1 MDLCRVLL
9 FCFMI
14 LNAATCYSLAGDEDE
29 ERKRLGEKKLREVV
43 KKSDENPCWKEAV
56 SELNS
61 TCKKLTDG
69 QQSRLA
75 VAFANCHLGKSGRK
89 TYACDSTMSVKSCT
103 MDMDSVA
110 FQTYTEFFTHTGHI
124 CYFLQSQLWQERAD
138 NTILQ
143 LSETSSETV
152 LKLQRSLEHH
162 KAIEKKQN
170 KVLGAF
176 ETMEEL
182 ALKQRDL
189 LWEVYSSLKGS
200 IEGIRYIMSLF
211 LIELVGI
218 ETFIIAIV
226 MWVVI
231 YFLPQFSY
239 SRFWL
244 TTLLIGEQMIEIVIR
259 RSYGKAMRESP
270 YPSPENVVSYSYT
283 SSLGSRPIFS
293 PWGEGTE
300 SVSVFGSHGEYEL

>member
-1 MDLCRVLL
+1 MNSVLFFYAIFTIL
-9 FCFMI
+9 SI
-14 LNAATCYSLAGDEDE
+14 VSGYSLNAEEDE
-29 ERKRLGEKKLREVV
+29 ERKRLGERKFREVV
-43 KKSDENPCWKEAV
+43 RKSDENQCWKVAV

-89 TYACDSTMSVKSCT
+89 TYACDNGMSVRSCT
-103 MDMDSVA
+103 ENMDSVA

-124 CYFLQSQLWQERAD
+124 CYFLQSQVWQERAE
-138 NTILQ
+138 NTIFQ

-152 LKLQRSLEHH
+152 SKLQRSLEHH

-176 ETMEEL
+176 QTMEDL
-182 ALKQRDL
+182 AIKQRDL
-189 LWEVYSSLKGS
+189 LWEVYSNLKGS

-218 ETFIIAIV
+218 ETFIIAVILS
-226 MWVVI
+226 VVI
-231 YFLPQFSY
+231 YLLPQFSY

-244 TTLLIGEQMIEIVIR
+244 NLLLIGEQMIEVCMR
-259 RSYGKAMRESP
+259 RSYGKAMRELP
-270 YPSPENVVSYSYT
+270 HPSPDRVVS
-283 SSLGSRPIFS
+283 
-293 PWGEGTE
+293 
-300 SVSVFGSHGEYEL
+300 

>member
-1 MDLCRVLL
+1 MKRVLFIF
-9 FCFMI
+9 FCFL
-14 LNAATCYSLAGDEDE
+14 LNMAACYSMTGDEDD
-29 ERKRLGEKKLREVV
+29 ERRRLGEKKFQEVV
-43 KKSDENPCWKEAV
+43 KKSESNPCWKEAV
-56 SELNS
+56 SQLNS
-61 TCKKLTDG
+61 TCKMLSDV

-75 VAFANCHLGKSGRK
+75 VAFANCHLGKSGRT
-89 TYACDSTMSVKSCT
+89 TYACDSSMSIRECT
-103 MDMDSVA
+103 SDMDTVA

-124 CYFLQSQLWQERAD
+124 CYFLQNQMWQERAE
-138 NTILQ
+138 NVILQ

-152 LKLQRSLEHH
+152 YKLQRSLEHH
-162 KAIEKKQN
+162 RAIEKKQN

-176 ETMEEL
+176 ESMEEL

-218 ETFIIAIV
+218 ETFIIAVV

-231 YFLPQFSY
+231 FFLPQYNY

-244 TTLLIGEQMIEIVIR
+244 NMVLIGEQMVEVAMR
-259 RSYGKAMRESP
+259 RAYGKGLGESP
-270 YPSPENVVSYSYT
+270 HPDPDTVVRGESQLY
-283 SSLGSRPIFS
+283 GIDGP
-293 PWGEGTE
+293 PNHWGRQGK
-300 SVSVFGSHGEYEL
+300 H

>member
-1 MDLCRVLL
+1 MKAFGV
-9 FCFMI
+9 FFMI
-14 LNAATCYSLAGDEDE
+14 LSIATCYTLDGEESE
-29 ERKRLGEKKLREVV
+29 ERKRLGERKFREVV

-75 VAFANCHLGKSGRK
+75 VAFANCHLGKSGRQ
-89 TYACDSTMSVKSCT
+89 TYPCDDTMTVRSCT
-103 MDMDSVA
+103 QNMDAVA

-124 CYFLQSQLWQERAD
+124 CYFLQSQLWQERAE
-138 NTILQ
+138 NTIFQ

-152 LKLQRSLEHH
+152 FKLQRSLEHH
-162 KAIEKKQN
+162 KAIEVKQN

-189 LWEVYSSLKGS
+189 LWEVYSNLKGS

-211 LIELVGI
+211 LIELVGV

-226 MWVVI
+226 TWVVI

-244 TTLLIGEQMIEIVIR
+244 TLLLIGEQAIEIVMR
-259 RSYGKAMRESP
+259 RFYGKAMNELLH
-270 YPSPENVVSYSYT
+270 PSPERVV
-283 SSLGSRPIFS
+283 R
-293 PWGEGTE
+293 
-300 SVSVFGSHGEYEL
+300 VD

>member
-1 MDLCRVLL
+1 MSRFL
-9 FCFMI
+9 FFLMI
-14 LNAATCYSLAGDEDE
+14 LNVATCYTLDGEDSE
-29 ERKRLGEKKLREVV
+29 ERKRLGERKFRDVV

-75 VAFANCHLGKSGRK
+75 VAFANCHLGKSGRQ

-103 MDMDSVA
+103 QDMDAVA

-124 CYFLQSQLWQERAD
+124 CYFLQSQLWQERAE
-138 NTILQ
+138 NTIFQ

-152 LKLQRSLEHH
+152 FKLQRSLEHH
-162 KAIEKKQN
+162 KAIEVKQN

-218 ETFIIAIV
+218 ETFIIAVV

-231 YFLPQFSY
+231 YFLPQFGY

-244 TTLLIGEQMIEIVIR
+244 NLVLIGEQVMEIVFR
-259 RSYGKAMRESP
+259 RFYGKAMNELP
-270 YPSPENVVSYSYT
+270 HPSPDRVVREDQCIK
-283 SSLGSRPIFS
+283 L
-293 PWGEGTE
+293 PW
-300 SVSVFGSHGEYEL
+300 SI